1 MYCSPKLA
9 AFQHE
14 AVSLFQYKCIKAE
27 RKKDSSIKL
36 LSVETQTWFV
46 KVLAFSV
53 TVIES
58 YKMKSS
64 NRKFHVNGRQT
75 FPINFL
81 MESKSR
87 LF

>member
-1 MYCSPKLA
+1 MYRSPKLA
-9 AFQHE
+9 AVQHE
-14 AVSLFQYKCIKAE
+14 AVSLIQYKYIKAGI
-27 RKKDSSIKL
+27 KKDSSIKL

-53 TVIES
+53 TVSES

-64 NRKFHVNGRQT
+64 NQRFHVNGRQT